1 MSNNNTALVAGGSG
15 YFGSVLVRV
24 LFENNWHVRIL
35 DLNKPEFNPSNDYI
49 CGDIRDMGTCLN
61 ATDGV
66 TTVFHNVAQV
76 PLSKNYGMFNE
87 VNVRGTDNLVKAAKI
102 NKCTAFVYTSS
113 SAIFGV
119 PQKLPIDANSTYTP
133 VDTYGKTKLAG
144 EVICASYYDS
154 TFSVVIVRPRTIIG
168 LNRLGIFGILFGWV
182 KAGLDICIL
191 GKGLD
196 KCQFVD
202 ARDLAH
208 GIMRAA
214 DLKGLHYLNLG
225 SLEFGSVREDL
236 TALCV
241 HARSGSSVIAVPD
254 RLFRAVL
261 AGLIKVRLLPLASY
275 HSSMYSRAIYFDSK
289 PAWAKLGYTPK
300 YSNIESLKESYD
312 LYLKQQS
319 YSKSKSLSPHQR
331 QVEGIGLTLLTL
343 ALKSLK
349 KVKTKARG
357 FTRNP

>member
-1 MSNNNTALVAGGSG
+1 MSNTNIALVAGGSG
-15 YFGSVLVRV
+15 YFGSTLVRV

-35 DLNKPEFNPSNDYI
+35 DLNKPEFDPSSDYI
-49 CGDIRDMGTCLN
+49 CGDIRNMDACLR

-87 VNVRGTDNLVKAAKI
+87 VNVLGTDNLVKAAKI
-102 NKCTAFVYTSS
+102 NKCTTFVYTSS

-119 PQKLPIDANSTYTP
+119 PQKLPIDTNYTYTP

-154 TFSVVIVRPRTIIG
+154 TFSVAIVRPRTIIG
-168 LNRLGIFGILFGWV
+168 LNRLGIFGILFDWV

-202 ARDLAH
+202 ARDLAQ
-208 GIMRAA
+208 GVMRASQ
-214 DLKGLHYLNLG
+214 LEGLHYLNLG
-225 SLEFGSVREDL
+225 SLEFGTVREDL

-241 HARSGSSVIAVPD
+241 HARSGSRVIAVPD
-254 RLFRAVL
+254 RLFRAIL

-275 HSSMYSRAIYFDSK
+275 HSSMYSRAIYFDSE
-289 PAWAKLGYTPK
+289 PDWAKLGYTPK
-300 YSNIESLKESYD
+300 YSNIESLQESYD

-319 YSKSKSLSPHQR
+319 HTKPKSLSPHQK
-331 QVEGIGLTLLTL
+331 QVEGVGLTLLTFL
-343 ALKSLK
+343 LKVLK
-349 KVKTKARG
+349 KIRTNTRG
-357 FTRNP
+357 FAKNP